1 MNLTLG
7 IRASLAALALV
18 FLGPAQL
25 AAADTTTSTDPA
37 TTTTTTTTAPATTT
51 TTAPATTTT
60 TAASTTTTVHPTTT
74 MHRTTTAAVPTTTG
88 TSSSSA
94 ATWAWILGAIALL
107 ALIAAGVA
115 GLVTTR
121 RHRDAGDAWIPS
133 ARAGYESAVLARQM
147 LVAQPTGGDEA
158 LPRVRAQAEDAARA
172 LDRVASAAPDEAGRL
187 SSASVAEGL
196 RGVMF
201 TLEAE
206 NLLRTGPTAPTAD
219 QLADADIARRRRGA
233 ELDAALAELH
243 TTTHPPVR

>member
-37 TTTTTTTTAPATTT
+37 TTTTTTAPATTT

>member
-1 MNLTLG
+1 VNLTLG

-37 TTTTTTTTAPATTT
+37 TTTTTTAPATTT

-74 MHRTTTAAVPTTTG
+74 MHRTTTTAAVPTTTG

-94 ATWAWILGAIALL
+94 ATWAWILGVIALL

-187 SSASVAEGL
+187 SAASVAEGL

>member
-37 TTTTTTTTAPATTT
+37 TTTTTTAPATTT

-121 RHRDAGDAWIPS
+121 RHRDAGEAWIPS

-206 NLLRTGPTAPTAD
+206 NLLRMGPTAPTAD